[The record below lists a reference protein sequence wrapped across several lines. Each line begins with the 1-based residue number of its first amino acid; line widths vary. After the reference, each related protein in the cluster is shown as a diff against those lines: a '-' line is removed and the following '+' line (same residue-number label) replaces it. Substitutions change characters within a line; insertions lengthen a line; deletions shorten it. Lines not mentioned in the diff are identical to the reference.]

1 MTRIVRRWPARL
13 RSAPRW
19 PAPRWPARRWSTLR
33 WSTLWPAFLLVH
45 LWLALANVVGNE
57 HPLGDVT
64 LVYKAWMQQGFDTG
78 HWVGVD
84 GAWVYPI
91 LAIVPMLL
99 AWAFGPDA
107 YAFTWLALVTVL
119 DAVAFGFLI
128 GWRGRIRH
136 GVAAWWW
143 LGFLVLLGPIA
154 LARIDTVTVPLA
166 IVGVLFLASR
176 PRLAGVLLAVAA
188 WMKVWPGAILLA
200 AVIAT
205 RRRWRVLAAALA
217 VSAVIV
223 VAAVAIGG
231 GADAF
236 SFVGQQTGR
245 GLQVEAPVSTP
256 WLWQAFT
263 GVPQTFV
270 YYDTAMLTFQVA
282 GDGVVAVA
290 GLMTPLMLLA
300 ILAIVLTAVRA
311 VRGRAAAS
319 EVLPA
324 LSLALVVAVIAFNKV
339 GSPQYIA
346 WLAVPVILGLTT
358 SASGRGSSFRAPA
371 ALVAVIAALTQ
382 FVYPLLYD
390 ALLALQPVPLLVLTV
405 RNLMLF
411 VLLGWAVA
419 ALWRLGRA
427 EPVRNDVRERGRLDE
442 DGQTREE
449 R

>member
-1 MTRIVRRWPARL
+1 MTRI
-13 RSAPRW
+13 
-19 PAPRWPARRWSTLR
+19 ARRWSALR
-33 WSTLWPAFLLVH
+33 WSARRWSPLWPAFLLVH

-107 YAFTWLALVTVL
+107 YAYTWLALVTVL

-128 GWRGRIRH
+128 GWRGRVRH

-143 LGFLVLLGPIA
+143 LGFLALLGPIA
-154 LARIDTVTVPLA
+154 VARIDTVTVPVA
-166 IVGVLFLASR
+166 IVAVLLLASR
-176 PRLAGVLLAVAA
+176 PGAAGTLLAIAA
-188 WMKVWPGAILLA
+188 WMKVWPGALILA

-205 RRRWRVLAAALA
+205 RQRWRILAAAVA
-217 VSAVIV
+217 ASIVIV

-231 GADAF
+231 GADVF

-245 GLQVEAPVSTP
+245 GLQIEAPVSTP
-256 WLWQAFT
+256 WLWQALA

-270 YYDTAMLTFQVA
+270 YYDPAMLTFQVA
-282 GDGVVAVA
+282 GDGVAAVA

-311 VRGRAAAS
+311 VRGRVSAP

-324 LSLALVVAVIAFNKV
+324 LSLALVVVVIAFNKV

-346 WLAVPVILGLTT
+346 WLAVPVILGLAT

-371 ALVAVIAALTQ
+371 VLVAVIAALTQ

-427 EPVRNDVRERGRLDE
+427 DLVHNDVRERGRLDGDE
-442 DGQTREE
+442 QVQGE